1 MGHPPSWDVGN
12 KFPAVVTHFHRKCQQ
27 FHSRLRCYQYL
38 LRFLAILGLWRALW
52 CCWNG
57 AANIFSRW
65 LVAIYQSLATDTC
78 WRVLVIW
85 SGLTELGR
93 GLLLTY
99 HSLSLCELDNSGL
112 SHRPV
117 IRWKLGLSQLTAVI
131 LVILKFVKGFVKVL
145 VVKELVS
152 KQNWIWWYSDENS
165 LLFK

>member
-1 MGHPPSWDVGN
+1 MSTISQQAEVLSVFTQIPGN
-12 KFPAVVTHFHRKCQQ
+12 SGAVESSLMLLKWGCQHL
-27 FHSRLRCYQYL
+27 FEMASCYLPIPCNRYL
-38 LRFLAILGLWRALW
+38 LESTCYLVRAAGL
-52 CCWNG
+52 
-57 AANIFSRW
+57 
-65 LVAIYQSLATDTC
+65 T
-78 WRVLVIW
+78 
-85 SGLTELGR
+85 TELGR

-152 KQNWIWWYSDENS
+152 KQN
-165 LLFK
+165 